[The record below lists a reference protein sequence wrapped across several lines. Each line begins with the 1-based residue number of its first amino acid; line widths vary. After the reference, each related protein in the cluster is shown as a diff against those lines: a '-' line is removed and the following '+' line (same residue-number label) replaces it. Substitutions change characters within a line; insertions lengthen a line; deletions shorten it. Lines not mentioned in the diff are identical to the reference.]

1 MILMGGRGGSSGF
14 SYPTSEQQRRMN
26 RLREIGQ
33 RDNYRNIQF
42 ERNRDGSIDF
52 SYERQRRVEYVHG
65 GKMQDPNK
73 NDTYERTEYHTGK
86 IMPDGLIKRNKTT
99 KEDKLI
105 RRGRR

>member
-1 MILMGGRGGSSGF
+1 MGSRGGASGF
-14 SYPTSEQQRRMN
+14 LSSTREQQRRMN

-33 RDNYRNIQF
+33 SDNYQNIRF

-52 SYERQRRVEYVHG
+52 SYQRQRRIGYVHG
-65 GKMQDPNK
+65 GKMQDPSK
-73 NDTYERTEYHTGK
+73 DDIYERTEYYTGK

-99 KEDKLI
+99 REDKLI

>member
-1 MILMGGRGGSSGF
+1 MGGRGGASGF
-14 SYPTSEQQRRMN
+14 LSPTSEQQIKMN
-26 RLREIGQ
+26 RLRNIGQ
-33 RDNYRNIQF
+33 RDNYQNIQF

-52 SYERQRRVEYVHG
+52 SYERQRIVRYVHG
-65 GKMQDPNK
+65 GKMLSPDK
-73 NDTYERTEYHTGK
+73 DDIYERTEYYTGK

>member
-1 MILMGGRGGSSGF
+1 MGGRGGSSGLL
-14 SYPTSEQQRRMN
+14 SPTSEQQRRMN

-33 RDNYRNIQF
+33 RDNYQSIQF

-52 SYERQRRVEYVHG
+52 SYQRQRMVEYVHD

-73 NDTYERTEYHTGK
+73 NDVYERTEYYTGK